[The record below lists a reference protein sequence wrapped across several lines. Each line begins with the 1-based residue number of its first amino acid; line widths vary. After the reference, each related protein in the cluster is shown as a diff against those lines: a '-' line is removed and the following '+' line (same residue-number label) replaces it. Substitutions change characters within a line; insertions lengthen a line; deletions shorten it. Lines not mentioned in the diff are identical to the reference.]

1 MNLKEIRTAKK
12 MTQNELAEASGIK
25 QATISDI
32 ETGDIKNPGIET
44 IKKLAKALNVK
55 IQKLIDENAA

>member
-12 MTQNELAEASGIK
+12 MTQIELAEASGIK

-44 IKKLAKALNVK
+44 IRKLAKALNVK
-55 IQKLIDENAA
+55 IQKLIDETAA